1 MESNEIYSKNSIVAH
16 FQNIFI
22 IIHGVRKVNGKK
34 NMNTS
39 SVKKS
44 FDKIQHVFL
53 IKTQ

>member
-1 MESNEIYSKNSIVAH
+1 MESNEIYSKNSIVTH

-22 IIHGVRKVNGKK
+22 IIHGVRKSMGK